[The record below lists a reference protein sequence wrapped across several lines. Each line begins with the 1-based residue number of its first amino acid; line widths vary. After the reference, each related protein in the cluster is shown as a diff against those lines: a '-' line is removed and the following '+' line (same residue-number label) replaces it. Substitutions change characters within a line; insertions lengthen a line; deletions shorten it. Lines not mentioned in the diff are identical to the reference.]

1 MLFLGKV
8 KFILAYVALIFCRA
22 VIGIIISIFNISFFI
37 ITCFPVCFTNVYF
50 RADISCYA
58 LLLCRVSP
66 AFAVILPF
74 RLGVNCFYNCKY
86 KHSKKNCYDKND
98 YYLSYIDHMLIA
110 GFLVFKYI
118 AVILYLLLLFVKNH
132 HSENDGM
139 LLSFTASGWFL
150 SMLRN
155 A

>member
-1 MLFLGKV
+1 
-8 KFILAYVALIFCRA
+8 
-22 VIGIIISIFNISFFI
+22 
-37 ITCFPVCFTNVYF
+37 
-50 RADISCYA
+50 
-58 LLLCRVSP
+58 
-66 AFAVILPF
+66 
-74 RLGVNCFYNCKY
+74 
-86 KHSKKNCYDKND
+86 
-98 YYLSYIDHMLIA
+98 MLIA

-155 A
+155 AFGVSDISILTKII